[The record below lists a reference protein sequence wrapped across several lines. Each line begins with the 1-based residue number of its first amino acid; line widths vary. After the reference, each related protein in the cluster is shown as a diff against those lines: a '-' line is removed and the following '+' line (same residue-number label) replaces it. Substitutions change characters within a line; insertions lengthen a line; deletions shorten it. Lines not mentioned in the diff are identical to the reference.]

1 MSSNEATPTAGRKA
15 ESSEGF
21 ARACSSQEEQDAM
34 CSRHGLIL
42 SGDILDGPAHY
53 YGGDSR
59 KGALLS
65 IHTKGTRFAPY
76 LLTKP
81 T

>member
-1 MSSNEATPTAGRKA
+1 MSSNEATPTAGRKT

-21 ARACSSQEEQDAM
+21 ARAYSSQGEQDAI
-34 CSRHGLIL
+34 CSQDGLIL
-42 SGDILDGPAHY
+42 SEDILDGPAHY
-53 YGGDSR
+53 GGGSR

-65 IHTKGTRFAPY
+65 IHTNSTRFAPY